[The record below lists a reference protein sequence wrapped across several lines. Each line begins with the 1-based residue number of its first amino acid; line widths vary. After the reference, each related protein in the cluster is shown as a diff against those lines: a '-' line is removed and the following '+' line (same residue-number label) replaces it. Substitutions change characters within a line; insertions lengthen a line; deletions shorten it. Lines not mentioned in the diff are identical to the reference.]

1 MPLMP
6 AIAALL
12 RVIRNARALSQEEM
26 SGSVEARHLHNI
38 ENARSSVTITKLEAV
53 AAKLDIDPA
62 ALVVLASAL
71 EKGLTDQQMLELL
84 KAEFQKVDALGA
96 RDSISEHYR
105 NGKVIRVQPGRQ
117 IDPQKLAAIRQAK
130 AVGESQ
136 AAVSARLGIP
146 KSTVGRLWH
155 LPEE

>member
-1 MPLMP
+1 MPLMS

-71 EKGLTDQQMLELL
+71 EKGLTDEQMLELL

-96 RDSISEHYR
+96 RDRISEHYR
-105 NGKVIRVQPGRQ
+105 NGKVMRVQPGRQ
-117 IDPQKLAAIRQAK
+117 IDPKKLAAIRQAK
-130 AVGESQ
+130 AAGESQ